1 MQAIS
6 VIHTG
11 PQGHRAAASP
21 FCAGYQ
27 TRQRSSA
34 DPAAPAP
41 RSSPRRAGSKPAPAP
56 AQPGGSRADLKLVV
70 HTTLNVVLLYMNL
83 RRVKN
88 SGQVSP
94 RNMQ

>member
-11 PQGHRAAASP
+11 PQGHRAAASA

-56 AQPGGSRADLKLVV
+56 AQPGGAQSGFEAGCAHNPERGAALCQPQ
-70 HTTLNVVLLYMNL
+70 NSE
-83 RRVKN
+83 N